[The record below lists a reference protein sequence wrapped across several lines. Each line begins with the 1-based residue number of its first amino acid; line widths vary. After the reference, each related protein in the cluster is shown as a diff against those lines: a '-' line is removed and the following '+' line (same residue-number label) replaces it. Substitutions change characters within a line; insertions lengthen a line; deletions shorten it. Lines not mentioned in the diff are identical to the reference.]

1 MDYKKALMAN
11 VKIRRLSQKAEKG
24 TLTARELNMLAA
36 EYGKIAGECIRDQLL
51 VEFPNGHVSEEDAR
65 RIISPILKQNHKFVS
80 EIAAA
85 YQNELYKKAGV
96 GLKATIPEYN
106 KYRED
111 EIVKEI
117 SKRSFADELVGE
129 T

>member
-1 MDYKKALMAN
+1 MEYRKALMAN
-11 VKIRRLSQKAEKG
+11 VTIRKLSQKAEKG
-24 TLTARELNMLAA
+24 TLSAGELGRMAA
-36 EYGKIAGECIRDQLL
+36 EYGKVAGECIRDQLL
-51 VEFPNGHVSEEDAR
+51 EEFPNGNVSEDDVR

-85 YQNELYKKAGV
+85 YQNELYQKAGV

-111 EIVKEI
+111 ELVKEI
-117 SKRSFADELVGE
+117 SQRSFTDELA
-129 T
+129 